1 MTWIVDLHIARRI
14 RSLCERLCEQTR
26 EAECDYNSYV
36 PGLASLVFLLLTTK
50 IFRFRNGANNIRTGA
65 VKLQG

>member
-50 IFRFRNGANNIRTGA
+50 IFRFRNGVNNVRTGA

>member
-26 EAECDYNSYV
+26 EAECDYNGYD

-50 IFRFRNGANNIRTGA
+50 IFRF
-65 VKLQG
+65 LELE